1 MRVTTAMAAVTGQ
14 WIGTN
19 LLRVMPDD
27 PYRESAATAT
37 VGTVAQGGFLTV
49 AYSWADGDDPQDG
62 LLLVGD
68 GPAPGQAI
76 ATWVDS
82 WHQSPEWMV
91 LRGTVAEDGG
101 AVHLEGRYSPD
112 AQWRIHLLADGGGW
126 RLAMDNVMP
135 GFDYPAVEA
144 TFRQA

>member
-1 MRVTTAMAAVTGQ
+1 MRVTEALGALIGQ
-14 WIGTN
+14 WSGTN
-19 LLRVMPDD
+19 QLRVIPDD
-27 PYRESAATAT
+27 PYRESVATAA

-49 AYSWADGDDPQDG
+49 AYTWADGGDPQDG

-91 LRGTVAEDGG
+91 LRGTVGEDGG
-101 AVHLEGRYSPD
+101 EVHLDGRYSPD
-112 AQWRIHLLADGGGW
+112 AQWRIHLRTDGAGW
-126 RLAMDNVMP
+126 RMTMDNVMP
-135 GFDYPAVEA
+135 GHDYPVVEA
-144 TFRQA
+144 IFRTA